1 MLSRLNVSAEDIPR
15 TKLKLHIIIGALVL
29 VTFILTIAR
38 VADSGTPRARTNTWG
53 IAVCVKSAV
62 FMAYQVLTA
71 HADRLKRWA
80 NTKVNVV
87 LNIIETVFWFA
98 LIIISIMGAMGSRS
112 VSSRALGAIIVIL
125 AIVLCPLAG
134 FLSWICIRER
144 RHYKR
149 HGVLPG
155 RSGKMH
161 GAV

>member
-1 MLSRLNVSAEDIPR
+1 MLSINVAAENTPR

-29 VTFILTIAR
+29 LTFILTIAR
-38 VADSGTPRARTNTWG
+38 VADSGTPRGRTNTWG

-71 HADRLKRWA
+71 HVDRLKRWA

-87 LNIIETVFWFA
+87 LNTIDTVFWFA
-98 LIIISIMGAMGSRS
+98 LIIISIMGTTGSRS

-144 RHYKR
+144 RYYKQY
-149 HGVLPG
+149 GDLPG
-155 RSGKMH
+155 RAGKGV

>member
-1 MLSRLNVSAEDIPR
+1 MLSKLNIAAENIPR

-29 VTFILTIAR
+29 GTFILTIAR
-38 VADSGTPRARTNTWG
+38 VADNGTPRARTNTWG

-62 FMAYQVLTA
+62 FIAYQVLTT
-71 HADRLKRWA
+71 HVDRLKRWA

-87 LNIIETVFWFA
+87 LNVIDTVFWFA

-112 VSSRALGAIIVIL
+112 VSSHALGAIIVIL

-149 HGVLPG
+149 YGVLPG
-155 RSGKMH
+155 RAGK
-161 GAV
+161 GAGVV

>member
-1 MLSRLNVSAEDIPR
+1 MLSSLNVPAEDIHR

-38 VADSGTPRARTNTWG
+38 VADSGTPRGRTNTWG

-62 FMAYQVLTA
+62 FMAYQVSTA
-71 HADRLKRWA
+71 HVDSLKRWA

-87 LNIIETVFWFA
+87 LNVIDTVFWFA
-98 LIIISIMGAMGSRS
+98 LIIISIMGALGSRS

-134 FLSWICIRER
+134 FLSWMCIRER
-144 RHYKR
+144 RYYKR
-149 HGVLPG
+149 YGVMPG
-155 RSGKMH
+155 RAAKGC
-161 GAV
+161 GVV

>member
-1 MLSRLNVSAEDIPR
+1 MLSRLNVPAEDIAR

-71 HADRLKRWA
+71 HVDRLKRWA

-87 LNIIETVFWFA
+87 LNIIDTVFWFV

-112 VSSRALGAIIVIL
+112 VSSRALGAIIVVI

-134 FLSWICIRER
+134 LLSWTCIRER
-144 RHYKR
+144 RYYKR

-155 RSGKMH
+155 RAGKVH
-161 GAV
+161 GNV

>member
-1 MLSRLNVSAEDIPR
+1 MLSRLNVSAEEIPR

-29 VTFILTIAR
+29 LTFILTIAR

-71 HADRLKRWA
+71 HVDRLKRWA

-87 LNIIETVFWFA
+87 LNIIDTVFWFA
-98 LIIISIMGAMGSRS
+98 LIIISIMGAIGSRS
-112 VSSRALGAIIVIL
+112 VSSRALGAIVVIL
-125 AIVLCPLAG
+125 AIFLCPLAG
-134 FLSWICIRER
+134 ILSWICIRER
-144 RHYKR
+144 RYYKI
-149 HGVLPG
+149 HGAFPG
-155 RSGKMH
+155 RAGKMD

>member
-1 MLSRLNVSAEDIPR
+1 MLSRLNIAAENIPR

-71 HADRLKRWA
+71 HVDRLKRWA

-87 LNIIETVFWFA
+87 LNIIDTVFWFA
-98 LIIISIMGAMGSRS
+98 LIIISIMGTIGSRS
-112 VSSRALGAIIVIL
+112 VSSRALGAIIIIL

-134 FLSWICIRER
+134 FFSWVCIRER
-144 RHYKR
+144 RHYKQY
-149 HGVLPG
+149 GVLPG
-155 RSGKMH
+155 KAGK
-161 GAV
+161 GAGVV